1 MMRFAVVDLSNLF
14 HRVRHGL
21 FLAEPDAKTGMA
33 LLVVFR
39 SLRKLYREFDVDH
52 IVFAVDHG
60 SWRYASYPAYKSR
73 RKLEKL
79 AATPREQ
86 RETQQFFDSLNA
98 LQAYLQTQT
107 RCTVL
112 SAKDLEGDDFIA
124 RWIARHPQDDHIILS
139 GDSDFVQ
146 LIADNVCIFDAMN
159 QRIMGVSGVI
169 DGDGRNLQFTVSPKD
184 GKVKVGKPD
193 AAFVPEQEWWR
204 KALFVKLIRG
214 DATDSVFSAFPGV
227 RYDSKK
233 CSIRAAWEDRA
244 TQGYDWNNLMFQT
257 WDKLLES
264 GEIKSVR
271 VIDEFRINEHLID
284 LTKQSEAIVEAMDA
298 TIDAAIHATPVQQ
311 VGRYFLRFCATH
323 DLPALA
329 KEAGDHVTYLN
340 AAYPRAKYE
349 S

>member
-1 MMRFAVVDLSNLF
+1 MRFAVVDLSNLF

-21 FLAEPDAKTGMA
+21 SMAEPDEKTGMA
-33 LLVVFR
+33 FLLVFR
-39 SLRKLYREFDVDH
+39 SLRRLYREFGVDH
-52 IVFAVDHG
+52 MVFAVDHG

-86 RETQQFFDSLNA
+86 RESRQFFDSLNTM
-98 LQAYLQTQT
+98 QVYLQTQT

-112 SAKDLEGDDFIA
+112 AADDIEGDDFIA

-159 QRIMGVSGVI
+159 QRIIGASGVV
-169 DGDGRNLQFTVSPKD
+169 DGDGRKLAFTVSPKD
-184 GKVKVGKPD
+184 GKIKVGKPD
-193 AAFVPEQEWWR
+193 PTFVAEPDWCR

-244 TQGYDWNNLMFQT
+244 NQGYDWNNLMFQT

-264 GEIKSVR
+264 GEVKPVR
-271 VIDEFRINEHLID
+271 VIDEFRINERLID
-284 LTKQSEAIVEAMDA
+284 LTKQPVAIIERMDTA
-298 TIDAAIHATPVQQ
+298 IDAAIGVAPIQQ
-311 VGRYFLRFCATH
+311 IGRHFLRFCAAH

-329 KEAGDHVTYLN
+329 KEAADHVTYLN
-340 AAYPRAKYE
+340 AAYERAKYE